1 MSTRL
6 LYKAFFGRR
15 YAPIVGVTLAICG
28 LYGGYLLWFI
38 CQRYLPGPDAAAWHL
53 AFLIGWMLCSFLA
66 LGRIPDALFT
76 NRRLC
81 AVRWLPVPGT
91 LLVRLTLGHLLLLQG
106 GIIALVFWGFFLHAE
121 GGRASLLRLML
132 ACLLCAALADLGI
145 YLLALLASRVLS
157 ARTLGY
163 GFIVLQY
170 GGFFLLALLSAR
182 TVLRLPDFSNLSCAA
197 ALKAFGALLLLC
209 AALSHAATARWYER
223 GVAKAQQFQRQH
235 RLHTAAPSSIRHP
248 YLLLEWKRVL
258 RNKELV
264 FYTTIKNLVTIALL
278 VSLFHQRVQLLLPDA
293 TLLTLV
299 LLSVSCAI
307 NTIASTAYSSDASRH
322 CYDFLPIDGARL
334 FLWKTLVAAFLGD
347 AAGCPRLAG
356 ERVRGASC
364 ICGKFIAAALR
375 AHKRPALC
383 YARRLAGSAHAA
395 QSAEHKRAFARQ
407 SQQSLRACRG
417 ADALDLAM
425 SRRREPRADRGSHAQ
440 SRPCPFQRCAIFSQ
454 KGEPRMIEIHD
465 LCKSYGETPLFS
477 QLSLTLHDGHII
489 ALVGR
494 NGIGK
499 TTLLKAITQP
509 KAIDGG
515 SIFIDGLDSRSF
527 ATRRHFFFVPDDPQ
541 MFPTLTGREYLQL
554 IGGLYQQPLA
564 PALDALCDAFALHA
578 ALSTF
583 IGDCSLGMQQKLVLA
598 AAFLSGANNFILDE
612 PFNGLDPAS
621 AIALKNQLRAHR
633 DAGGLI
639 LLSTHNLDFVSNFC
653 DTILFIDRSHRLITQ
668 PNPHDLSALE
678 AAFFR
683 HASA

>member
-38 CQRYLPGPDAAAWHL
+38 CQRHLPGPDAAAWHL

-182 TVLRLPDFSNLSCAA
+182 TVLRLPDFSNLGCAA
-197 ALKAFGALLLLC
+197 APKAFGALLLLC

-258 RNKELV
+258 RSKELI
-264 FYTTIKNLVTIALL
+264 FYTTVKNLVTIALL
-278 VSLFHQRVQLLLPDA
+278 VGLFHQRVQLLLPDA

-299 LLSVSCAI
+299 LLSASCAI

-334 FLWKTLVAAFLGD
+334 FLWKTLVAAFWGLPLVVLVWLVSV
-347 AAGCPRLAG
+347 C
-356 ERVRGASC
+356 VV
-364 ICGKFIAAALR
+364 
-375 AHKRPALC
+375 RPAFAESLLLLLYALTSALLC
-383 YARRLAGSAHAA
+383 
-395 QSAEHKRAFARQ
+395 
-407 SQQSLRACRG
+407 
-417 ADALDLAM
+417 
-425 SRRREPRADRGSHAQ
+425 
-440 SRPCPFQRCAIFSQ
+440 
-454 KGEPRMIEIHD
+454 
-465 LCKSYGETPLFS
+465 
-477 QLSLTLHDGHII
+477 
-489 ALVGR
+489 
-494 NGIGK
+494 
-499 TTLLKAITQP
+499 
-509 KAIDGG
+509 
-515 SIFIDGLDSRSF
+515 
-527 ATRRHFFFVPDDPQ
+527 
-541 MFPTLTGREYLQL
+541 
-554 IGGLYQQPLA
+554 
-564 PALDALCDAFALHA
+564 A

-598 AAFLSGANNFILDE
+598 AAFLSGANNLILDE

>member
-182 TVLRLPDFSNLSCAA
+182 TVLRLPDFSNLGCAA
-197 ALKAFGALLLLC
+197 APKAFGALLLLC

-258 RNKELV
+258 RSKELI
-264 FYTTIKNLVTIALL
+264 FYTTVKNLVTIALL
-278 VSLFHQRVQLLLPDA
+278 VGLFHQRVQLLLPDA

-299 LLSVSCAI
+299 LLSASCAI

-334 FLWKTLVAAFLGD
+334 FLWKTLVAAFWGLPLVVLVWLVSV
-347 AAGCPRLAG
+347 C
-356 ERVRGASC
+356 VV
-364 ICGKFIAAALR
+364 
-375 AHKRPALC
+375 RPAFAESLLLLLYALTSALLC
-383 YARRLAGSAHAA
+383 
-395 QSAEHKRAFARQ
+395 
-407 SQQSLRACRG
+407 
-417 ADALDLAM
+417 
-425 SRRREPRADRGSHAQ
+425 
-440 SRPCPFQRCAIFSQ
+440 
-454 KGEPRMIEIHD
+454 
-465 LCKSYGETPLFS
+465 
-477 QLSLTLHDGHII
+477 
-489 ALVGR
+489 
-494 NGIGK
+494 
-499 TTLLKAITQP
+499 
-509 KAIDGG
+509 
-515 SIFIDGLDSRSF
+515 
-527 ATRRHFFFVPDDPQ
+527 
-541 MFPTLTGREYLQL
+541 
-554 IGGLYQQPLA
+554 
-564 PALDALCDAFALHA
+564 A

-598 AAFLSGANNFILDE
+598 AAFLSGANNLILDE

>member
-106 GIIALVFWGFFLHAE
+106 GIIALVFWGFFLHTE

-334 FLWKTLVAAFLGD
+334 FLWKTLVSAFWGLPLVVLVWLVSV
-347 AAGCPRLAG
+347 C
-356 ERVRGASC
+356 VV
-364 ICGKFIAAALR
+364 
-375 AHKRPALC
+375 RPAFAESLLLLLYALTNALLC
-383 YARRLAGSAHAA
+383 
-395 QSAEHKRAFARQ
+395 
-407 SQQSLRACRG
+407 
-417 ADALDLAM
+417 
-425 SRRREPRADRGSHAQ
+425 
-440 SRPCPFQRCAIFSQ
+440 
-454 KGEPRMIEIHD
+454 
-465 LCKSYGETPLFS
+465 
-477 QLSLTLHDGHII
+477 
-489 ALVGR
+489 
-494 NGIGK
+494 
-499 TTLLKAITQP
+499 
-509 KAIDGG
+509 
-515 SIFIDGLDSRSF
+515 
-527 ATRRHFFFVPDDPQ
+527 
-541 MFPTLTGREYLQL
+541 
-554 IGGLYQQPLA
+554 
-564 PALDALCDAFALHA
+564 A

-598 AAFLSGANNFILDE
+598 AAFLSGANNLILDE

>member
-91 LLVRLTLGHLLLLQG
+91 LLVRLTLGHLLLLQS

-132 ACLLCAALADLGI
+132 ACLLCAALADLVI

-209 AALSHAATARWYER
+209 SALSHAATARWYER

-258 RNKELV
+258 RN
-264 FYTTIKNLVTIALL
+264 
-278 VSLFHQRVQLLLPDA
+278 
-293 TLLTLV
+293 
-299 LLSVSCAI
+299 
-307 NTIASTAYSSDASRH
+307 
-322 CYDFLPIDGARL
+322 
-334 FLWKTLVAAFLGD
+334 
-347 AAGCPRLAG
+347 
-356 ERVRGASC
+356 
-364 ICGKFIAAALR
+364 
-375 AHKRPALC
+375 
-383 YARRLAGSAHAA
+383 
-395 QSAEHKRAFARQ
+395 
-407 SQQSLRACRG
+407 
-417 ADALDLAM
+417 
-425 SRRREPRADRGSHAQ
+425 
-440 SRPCPFQRCAIFSQ
+440 
-454 KGEPRMIEIHD
+454 
-465 LCKSYGETPLFS
+465 
-477 QLSLTLHDGHII
+477 
-489 ALVGR
+489 
-494 NGIGK
+494 
-499 TTLLKAITQP
+499 
-509 KAIDGG
+509 
-515 SIFIDGLDSRSF
+515 
-527 ATRRHFFFVPDDPQ
+527 
-541 MFPTLTGREYLQL
+541 
-554 IGGLYQQPLA
+554 
-564 PALDALCDAFALHA
+564 
-578 ALSTF
+578 
-583 IGDCSLGMQQKLVLA
+583 
-598 AAFLSGANNFILDE
+598 
-612 PFNGLDPAS
+612 
-621 AIALKNQLRAHR
+621 
-633 DAGGLI
+633 
-639 LLSTHNLDFVSNFC
+639 
-653 DTILFIDRSHRLITQ
+653 
-668 PNPHDLSALE
+668 
-678 AAFFR
+678 
-683 HASA
+683 

>member
-132 ACLLCAALADLGI
+132 ACLLCAALADLVI

-197 ALKAFGALLLLC
+197 ALIAFGALLLLC
-209 AALSHAATARWYER
+209 AALSHVATARWYER

-235 RLHTAAPSSIRHP
+235 RLRTAAPSSIRHP

-258 RNKELV
+258 RSKELI

-278 VSLFHQRVQLLLPDA
+278 VGLFHQRVQQLLPDPDA
-293 TLLTLV
+293 LILV
-299 LLSVSCAI
+299 LLSASCAI
-307 NTIASTAYSSDASRH
+307 NTIASTAYSSDASRR
-322 CYDFLPIDGARL
+322 CYAFLPIDGARL
-334 FLWKTLVAAFLGD
+334 FLWKVLVSAFWGLPLVVLVWLVSV
-347 AAGCPRLAG
+347 CV
-356 ERVRGASC
+356 VRPAFAESLLLLLYALTSALLC
-364 ICGKFIAAALR
+364 AALGVWLDQR
-375 AHKRPALC
+375 MPRNP
-383 YARRLAGSAHAA
+383 
-395 QSAEHKRAFARQ
+395 QSTNELLH
-407 SQQSLRACRG
+407 G
-417 ADALDLAM
+417 N
-425 SRRREPRADRGSHAQ
+425 
-440 SRPCPFQRCAIFSQ
+440 
-454 KGEPRMIEIHD
+454 
-465 LCKSYGETPLFS
+465 
-477 QLSLTLHDGHII
+477 LSK
-489 ALVGR
+489 V
-494 NGIGK
+494 
-499 TTLLKAITQP
+499 
-509 KAIDGG
+509 
-515 SIFIDGLDSRSF
+515 
-527 ATRRHFFFVPDDPQ
+527 
-541 MFPTLTGREYLQL
+541 
-554 IGGLYQQPLA
+554 
-564 PALDALCDAFALHA
+564 C
-578 ALSTF
+578 
-583 IGDCSLGMQQKLVLA
+583 VLA
-598 AAFLSGANNFILDE
+598 AALTLSISLCRVAESHALIAAVTLNLVLVLFSAARFFLRKED
-612 PFNGLDPAS
+612 
-621 AIALKNQLRAHR
+621 
-633 DAGGLI
+633 
-639 LLSTHNLDFVSNFC
+639 
-653 DTILFIDRSHRLITQ
+653 
-668 PNPHDLSALE
+668 
-678 AAFFR
+678 
-683 HASA
+683 HA